1 MRKPTLRRIIAF
13 FVDMV
18 IISIITSSLSSIK
31 YINPAIDEYNKSYD
45 EYVEFLDK
53 GLTAK
58 DVNNILNSENYQNLT
73 YDLSY
78 NSRYSNIITLVVT
91 ILYFVGFQYYTNGF
105 TGGKKLLNIKVEAV
119 DGKLT
124 IKNLLLRSLIVNS
137 LITTLLNTLAL
148 FLLSKASFMKAS
160 MFIELLEMG
169 LLFVTFGMMLYRE
182 DGRGLHD
189 IIAKTKVVFNK

>member
-13 FVDMV
+13 LVDMV

-31 YINPAIDEYNKSYD
+31 YINPSIDEYNKSYD
-45 EYVEFLDK
+45 ELVEFLDN

-58 DVNNILNSENYQNLT
+58 DAGNILNSEKYKKLT

-78 NSRYSNIITLVVT
+78 NNRYGYIITLVVT

-105 TGGKKLLNIKVEAV
+105 TGGKKLMNIKVESQE
-119 DGKLT
+119 GKLT
-124 IKNLLLRSLIVNS
+124 IKSLLLRSLIVNS
-137 LITTLLNTLAL
+137 LITTLLNILAI
-148 FLLSKASFMKAS
+148 FLLTKSSYMRVS
-160 MFIELLEMG
+160 MYIELLEMG
-169 LLFVTFGMMLYRE
+169 LLFVTFGMILYRE

-189 IIAKTKVVFNK
+189 LLAKTKVVFNK